1 MNKVVNF
8 FKNNFA
14 IVWLVAAGLYHLVGD
29 KDMSFTMLSLYII
42 EDVCDRIEWGFNK
55 SRTPKNTEV

>member
-1 MNKVVNF
+1 MNKVVKF

-14 IVWLVAAGLYHLVGD
+14 MVWLVAAGLYHLVGE
-29 KDMSFTMLSLYII
+29 KDISFTMLTLYII

-55 SRTPKNTEV
+55 SKSQDNIQS